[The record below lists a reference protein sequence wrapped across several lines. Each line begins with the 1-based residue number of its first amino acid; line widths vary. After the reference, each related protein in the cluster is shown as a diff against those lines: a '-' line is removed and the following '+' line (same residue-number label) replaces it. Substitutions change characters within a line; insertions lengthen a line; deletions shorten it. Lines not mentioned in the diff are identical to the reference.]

1 MRRDRRWAAWPFAV
15 LLGTALALAPL
26 QGAAAYAMEGD
37 VPGGS
42 PEAVV
47 TETSDDVVMPTVEA
61 LVFKGAEEDMPP
73 DPGPGFVPD
82 GVAVT
87 ADELALELDSG
98 GEVVLAADIEAS
110 GQLVTTTVVTLDLNG
125 HELTASIVV
134 RGGMLVVRDGSEAQT
149 GALHGPDG
157 SFPVIAEGTCAIEG
171 GRFSAQPPEDCLAE
185 GFVAVEED
193 GVWSVVPEEESEPDP
208 ATQVDPDDPGID
220 PEPGTDP
227 DPRGGD
233 EPEPGTDPEPSTDP
247 EPGTDPEPST
257 DPDPADEPEH
267 VHDLAPVE
275 EVPATC
281 TADGTRAHWA
291 CSGCDALFADAEGTQ
306 EVAPEDLAIPA
317 AHQLE
322 AVAEKAATCT
332 ETGAKAHW
340 RCAVCGALFAAE
352 AAATPTD
359 AASLTTPALGHSPVF
374 HEAVAATAKAE
385 GTRAHWGC
393 ATCGRLFS
401 DEALTKEVSAAGL
414 VIPKLPVY
422 TVTFDDCIKSTKNA
436 TVEVVGGTAVARPTD
451 PTLKG
456 WRFEG
461 WYLYDD
467 GWARCAY
474 DFSAPVTTNIT
485 LYARWSELPERL
497 PETGDQVDL
506 GAPAGLAV
514 MGAAALAG
522 TVVARRRVA

>member
-61 LVFKGAEEDMPP
+61 LVFEGAEEDMPP

-171 GRFSAQPPEDCLAE
+171 GRFSAQPPENCLAE

-193 GVWSVVPEEESEPDP
+193 GVWSAVPEEESEPDP

-220 PEPGTDP
+220 PEPGADP

-233 EPEPGTDPEPSTDP
+233 EPEPGTDPEP
-247 EPGTDPEPST
+247 GTGPEPST

-275 EVPATC
+275 EIPATC

-401 DEALTKEVSAAGL
+401 DEALTKEVSAADL